1 MGFEPERLE
10 LLFLGAGA
18 SKPFGPPTM
27 KEFTDVV
34 IQDVVKHP
42 GTGFEKIIRGIQS
55 QVSKRGIEPD
65 IEAILSVL
73 QGKSKPVRTW
83 EDVGY
88 SEIRYPDE
96 FNDMTPVE
104 VDKIVRPEIE
114 DAIFNHCVK
123 IDRKM
128 ATQLYGDLWASLT
141 ADFATGPNST
151 YSPGTRLV
159 ERIFTTNYDLS
170 VETFLKRRPLDFSDG
185 FQIELGDPIFATQ
198 WRGPINLFK
207 LHGSINYYNREDG
220 NIVRS
225 DAILEGADLY
235 GREIKGRMMIYPS
248 GEKYATRW
256 PFYEYLGQLRH
267 ALVNES
273 TCIVIGY
280 SFRDIP
286 INNAFLDAIQKNPRL
301 RIMLVSRSADRVR
314 DSLDENLRE
323 RVTPLQREFG
333 DKHLPQLV
341 MEQVRKWLS

>member
-1 MGFEPERLE
+1 M
-10 LLFLGAGA
+10 FLGAGA

-34 IQDVVKHP
+34 IQDIVKEP
-42 GTGFEKIIRGIQS
+42 GTGFEKIIRNIQS
-55 QVSKRGIEPD
+55 QVSKLGIEPD

-73 QGKSKPVRTW
+73 QGKSKPIRTW

-88 SEIRYPDE
+88 SAVQYPEE
-96 FNDMTPVE
+96 FKDMTPDE
-104 VDKIVRPEIE
+104 VDKNVRPAIE
-114 DAIFNHCVK
+114 DAIFNHCVN
-123 IDRKM
+123 IDRKL
-128 ATQLYGDLWASLT
+128 ATQLYGDLWANLT
-141 ADFATGPNST
+141 ADIATGPSST

-170 VETFLKRRPLDFSDG
+170 VETFLKRRHLDFSDG
-185 FQIELGDPIFATQ
+185 FRIELGDPVFAAQ
-198 WRGPINLFK
+198 WTGPINLFK

-235 GREIKGRMMIYPS
+235 GREIKGRMMIYPT
-248 GEKYATRW
+248 GEKYASRW
-256 PFYEYLGQLRH
+256 PFYEYLGQLRY
-267 ALVNES
+267 ALVQES
-273 TCIVIGY
+273 ICVVIGY

-301 RIMLVSRSADRVR
+301 RITLVSRSADRVR
-314 DSLDENLRE
+314 DSLDENLRG

-333 DKHLPQLV
+333 DGLLPKLVVEHL
-341 MEQVRKWLS
+341 